1 MIKIVFTDVDGTLL
15 DGIRGFP
22 YLSAKNQY
30 AIKALLEK
38 GIYVVI
44 SSGRS
49 KSILNK
55 EIVSLNPNGYIL
67 CNGAYIELNNKPIQK
82 IVLSKEDV
90 KYIKDLTLTNNGILL
105 YENQEGAYAD
115 IRSKCP
121 LLEDFITEWNM
132 PSLKIQ
138 YKENFDEEVYKVA
151 NVFPTTSDFDKFTSS
166 IDNRIDIRRQKGLLA
181 YDIVPK
187 GMSKGNAIKQVLDT
201 LHISNLD
208 ALAFGD
214 NVNDIEML
222 EAVGT
227 GVAMGNAC
235 EELKKVADDVTDDA
249 INDGFYKYLVSH
261 QIIEEE

>member
-22 YLSAKNQY
+22 SLSIKNQY
-30 AIKALLEK
+30 AIKTLLSK

-55 EIVSLNPNGYIL
+55 EILNLNPSGYIL
-67 CNGAYIELNNKPIQK
+67 CNGAYIELHDKAIQE
-82 IVLSKEDV
+82 IILSKEDV
-90 KYIKDLTLTNNGILL
+90 SYLEKMTLANNGVLF
-105 YENQEGAYAD
+105 YENQKGAYVKNK
-115 IRSKCP
+115 SP
-121 LLEDFITEWNM
+121 LLDEFIVDWNM
-132 PSLKIQ
+132 PSLNVQ
-138 YKENFDEEVYKVA
+138 YQKDFSGEVYKVA
-151 NVFPTTSDFDKFTSS
+151 NVFPSEKDFNNFTSS
-166 IDNRIDIRRQKGLLA
+166 IDNRVDIRRQKGLLA
-181 YDIVPK
+181 YDIVSK
-187 GMSKGNAIKQVLDT
+187 GMSKGNAIKLVLDN
-201 LHISNLD
+201 LHISKSD

-222 EAVGT
+222 NVAGK

-235 EELKKVADDVTDDA
+235 EELKKVADDIADDA

-261 QIIEEE
+261 QIIDEEL